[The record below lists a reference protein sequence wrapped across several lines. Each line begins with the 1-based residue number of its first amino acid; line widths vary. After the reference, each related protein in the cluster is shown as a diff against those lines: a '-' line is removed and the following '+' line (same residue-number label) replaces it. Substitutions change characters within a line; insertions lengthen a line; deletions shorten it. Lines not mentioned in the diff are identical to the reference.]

1 MGRGAEVDVGKRISD
16 LRFARGLTAKE
27 LGEKI
32 GVSQS
37 YISLIENGKRRLNL
51 PLLGKIAAVFS
62 LSLAQILSEANTVA
76 QPGARAGVDLDRLH
90 ASGRL
95 HSMADAAGNVAP
107 IKMHAIPVVSRVAA
121 GDPAGF
127 TDGEYP
133 ADFVDEFVPS
143 PADVDDPNAFA
154 LRVHGDSMAPRFS
167 NGDIVIC
174 SPHALPAEGDAVV
187 AKVRGEET
195 SCKVFHLDDGNVIL
209 SPVNPAYPTQTYPMA
224 EVDWVYP
231 VVICQRREKW

>member
-1 MGRGAEVDVGKRISD
+1 MDVGKRISD

-37 YISLIENGKRRLNL
+37 YISLIENDKRRINV

-76 QPGARAGVDLDRLH
+76 EAGARAGVDLDKLY
-90 ASGRL
+90 ASGHL

-107 IKMHAIPVVSRVAA
+107 VTMRAIPVVSRVAA

-133 ADFVDEFVPS
+133 AGFAEEFVPS
-143 PADVDDPNAFA
+143 PADIDDPNAFA
-154 LRVHGDSMAPRFS
+154 LRIYGDSMAPRFS

-195 SCKVFHLDDGNVIL
+195 TCKVFGLDDGNIIL
-209 SPVNPAYPTQTYPMA
+209 SPVNAAYPTLIYPKA